1 MVKKKRVE
9 MFVKIG
15 RPPIHDPVI
24 NSMLKGEYRSFP
36 TENKAWSFYKA
47 AKRLKRNPRTARTKT
62 GEIRVILQK

>member
-1 MVKKKRVE
+1 MIKKKRVE

-24 NSMLKGEYRSFP
+24 STMNKGDWRSFD

-47 AKRLKRNPRTARTKT
+47 AKRLKRNPRTARTET
-62 GEIRVILQK
+62 GEIRVYLQK